1 MIAYLDLP
9 SGISG
14 DMFLGCLLDAGWS
27 IDHLRQ
33 TISRLKLP
41 AGEWSIDARRVQKGA
56 LSALLVEVKVTE
68 PHHHRNLHDIQQMIQ
83 GADLPPAVQQRA
95 IAIFKRLAAAE
106 AKVHGTTIDRIHF
119 HEVGATDAIIDI
131 VGAAAGMH
139 ALGIETL
146 YASPLPLGRGW
157 ASMEHGQLPLPAPAT
172 LEILAAVNAPTLPA
186 PAPGEWVT
194 PTGAAIVAELARF
207 NHPPIRLSKIA
218 IGAGQRDCPWP
229 NVARLWLGNPE
240 EAASLVQLETNIDD
254 MNPQLFPAV
263 SERLFA
269 AGARDVWLTPIQ
281 MKKGRP
287 GLMLS
292 VLASAAAESAIADL
306 ILRHTTTL
314 GVRVHGVAHRH
325 EARREIRLVQTA
337 FGPVH
342 MKLKYLADEL
352 VGATP
357 EYEDCRALSEAQSV
371 PVAAIQAAASAAA
384 QALFPSPKRPV

>member
-157 ASMEHGQLPLPAPAT
+157 ASMEHGQ
-172 LEILAAVNAPTLPA
+172 
-186 PAPGEWVT
+186 
-194 PTGAAIVAELARF
+194 
-207 NHPPIRLSKIA
+207 
-218 IGAGQRDCPWP
+218 
-229 NVARLWLGNPE
+229 
-240 EAASLVQLETNIDD
+240 
-254 MNPQLFPAV
+254 
-263 SERLFA
+263 
-269 AGARDVWLTPIQ
+269 
-281 MKKGRP
+281 
-287 GLMLS
+287 
-292 VLASAAAESAIADL
+292 
-306 ILRHTTTL
+306 
-314 GVRVHGVAHRH
+314 
-325 EARREIRLVQTA
+325 
-337 FGPVH
+337 
-342 MKLKYLADEL
+342 
-352 VGATP
+352 
-357 EYEDCRALSEAQSV
+357 
-371 PVAAIQAAASAAA
+371 
-384 QALFPSPKRPV
+384 